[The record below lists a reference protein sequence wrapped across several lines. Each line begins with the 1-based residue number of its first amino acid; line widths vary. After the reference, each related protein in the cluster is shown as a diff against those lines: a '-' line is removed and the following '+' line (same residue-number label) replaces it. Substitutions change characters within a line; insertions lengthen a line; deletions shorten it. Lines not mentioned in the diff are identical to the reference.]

1 MLTTNRRNLQ
11 LGKPPLVYREML
23 ETASS
28 VVRTNSGRCG
38 DLWRRLDVYG
48 SYRAFKRQESE
59 LARLNREN
67 KELKT
72 TVRNLQT
79 EHRHHRGSHGDDAGA
94 DRRRGGGGGRPTP
107 GRTTLSP
114 QDQVFV
120 RDRMSVCR
128 EWNTRGGCLRTPC
141 IKDHVCNMKTPDGR
155 CCKGPHHA
163 SLHT

>member
-48 SYRAFKRQESE
+48 SYRAFRKQEAD
-59 LARLNREN
+59 LARLNKEN
-67 KELKT
+67 QQLRT
-72 TVRNLQT
+72 TVRTLQT
-79 EHRHHRGSHGDDAGA
+79 DQRQHRGSHGDGA
-94 DRRRGGGGGRPTP
+94 VTDRRRGGGGGRPTP
-107 GRTTLSP
+107 GRTPPSP
-114 QDQVFV
+114 QEQAFV
-120 RDRMSVCR
+120 RERMSVCR
-128 EWNTRGGCLRTPC
+128 EWNTRGGCQRIPC
-141 IKDHVCNMKTPDGR
+141 NKDHVCNLKTSDGR
-155 CCKGPHHA
+155 CCKGSHHA